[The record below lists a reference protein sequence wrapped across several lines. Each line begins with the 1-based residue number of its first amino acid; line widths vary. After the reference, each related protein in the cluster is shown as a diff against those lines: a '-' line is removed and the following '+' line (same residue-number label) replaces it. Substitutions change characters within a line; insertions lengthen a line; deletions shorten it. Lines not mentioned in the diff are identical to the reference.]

1 MIMRKIY
8 SILLLLLLIA
18 SGCSDYL
25 KEDNKGGI
33 TNEELYSAAVG
44 YETLITAS
52 YAAMRDIYGTTP
64 WVIVGGTDLYQISK
78 PNDHLAFYRYEMYAS
93 NTDVSDFYANCYK
106 SIQTVNMALYYNDRP
121 TDIDEAL
128 RKQYKSE
135 LRFLRAFYHFLL
147 LEQFGG
153 ISINNEVTLSV
164 RNSFPR
170 KSLADSYDFI
180 IAEMEESLD
189 GLKAN
194 AISRV
199 NPDVV
204 NHYLAKV
211 YLTRAWDLGNSAD
224 FTTAQQ
230 YAKKV
235 IDNRGEITLSYEDL
249 WSPNNENNS
258 EILFAVQYN
267 RNSVAN
273 LSKMGNTQQALFCP
287 SLGNAAIKQK
297 HTLDQLVVGWNLLK
311 WFDENDNR
319 YNVSFMEVLYEE
331 YFDYYDAADKSKLKV
346 RAYYP
351 RLWGSE
357 YTKENLDEWLAT
369 RDTVS
374 GVRFICYPFPEND
387 EPKYSANKQSDLYS
401 IPLKKFDSPKTRTE
415 SVSSTEAS
423 VRDIVLAR
431 LGETYFLYAEACI
444 GLKNFATAEEY
455 VQKVLN
461 RPGNAKSGTIS
472 NALTS
477 VNNQQDALHAYLK
490 ESGKEFI
497 GEYNGR
503 WPELRRTKMLK
514 FMLETYN
521 YDIKQQKAQGI
532 NFDFD
537 NKYNLR
543 PIPEDVI
550 TLNEALSFENQN
562 AGY

>member
-1 MIMRKIY
+1 MRKIN
-8 SILLLLLLIA
+8 SIVLLLLVIA
-18 SGCSDYL
+18 SGCSDFL

-33 TNEELYSAAVG
+33 TNEELYSTDVG
-44 YETLITAS
+44 YQTLVTAS

-78 PNDHLAFYRYEMYAS
+78 PNDHLAFYRYEMYPS

-106 SIQTVNMALYYNDRP
+106 SIQTVNMALYYNNLP
-121 TDIDEAL
+121 NIDDAL
-128 RKQYKSE
+128 KKQYKSE
-135 LRFLRAFYHFLL
+135 LQFLRAFYHFLL

-153 ISINNEVTLSV
+153 IAINDEVTLSV
-164 RNSFPR
+164 KNNFPR

-180 IAEMEESLD
+180 IKEMKESLD

-211 YLTRAWDLGNSAD
+211 YLTRAWDLGNSED
-224 FTTAQQ
+224 FVTAKQ
-230 YAKKV
+230 YAQKV
-235 IDNRGEITLSYEDL
+235 INSRGEITLGYEDL
-249 WSPNNENNS
+249 WSPDNENNS
-258 EILFAVQYN
+258 EILFAVQYD

-273 LSKMGNTQQALFCP
+273 LSSMGNTQQALFCP

-297 HTLDQLVVGWNLLK
+297 HTFDQLVVGWNVLK
-311 WFDENDNR
+311 WYDENDKR
-319 YNVSFMEVLYEE
+319 YNASFMEILYEE
-331 YFDYYDAADKSKLKV
+331 YFDYYDVADKSKLKV

-351 RLWGSE
+351 RLWGSD
-357 YTKENLDEWLAT
+357 YTQTDLDAWLAD
-369 RDTVS
+369 RDTVP

-444 GLKNFATAEEY
+444 GLNDFTSAKES
-455 VQKVLN
+455 VQKVLD
-461 RPGNAKSGTIS
+461 RPENAKSGTIS
-472 NALTS
+472 NALS
-477 VNNQQDALHAYLK
+477 VVSNQQEALHAYLK

-503 WPELRRTKMLK
+503 WAELRRTKMLK

-521 YDIKQQKAQGI
+521 YDIKQQKLQGI
-532 NFDFD
+532 TFDFD
-537 NKYNLR
+537 NMYNLR
-543 PIPEDVI
+543 PIPEDAI